1 MVYYQILKQRRLAL
15 SLSIQQVAQ
24 QTRLKPEY
32 VRALEEH
39 DLNVFGDQGLPYVP
53 VLVEGYCDALGI
65 NWNVIAQEVQ
75 DDVQSF
81 MLLHHS
87 KKRALPNPSDN
98 SKESSPTKKAAT
110 NSKTKKKK
118 KKATKAK
125 NHSHS
130 TFPSSKLKKTSNKKT
145 QGSNKK
151 LKKKASKKD
160 AQYKKRPFR
169 ATKRKPKQKVTW
181 GRQNRLS
188 KLILISAC
196 CAIFSLSMLNYFA
209 QNAAQTSLAER
220 KVAREKELLLEE
232 ATTQRLADEFK
243 QRKYG
248 LATSQTESI
257 ASPSILK
264 PTLTITNTDKLG
276 TYRVSGFTNQSKIEI
291 ELLPE
296 TAQDMQILW
305 NNHPAFSQKV
315 SGSFIYELNTSQDG
329 TLTIVFSKGSEKNGL
344 RLDDLDI
351 SSEFLPIDEKGQTKV
366 QFLIVFQDKDKA
378 S

>member
-15 SLSIQQVAQ
+15 NLSIQQVAQ

-39 DLNVFGDQGLPYVP
+39 DLNVFGDQGLPYLS
-53 VLVEGYCDALGI
+53 VLVEGYCEALGV
-65 NWNVIAQEVQ
+65 NWNVIAKEVQ
-75 DDVQSF
+75 NDVQSF
-81 MLLHHS
+81 MLLHHPE
-87 KKRALPNPSDN
+87 KRALPSPRDA
-98 SKESSPTKKAAT
+98 SKSSSSAKKVTT
-110 NSKTKKKK
+110 NSKAKKKK
-118 KKATKAK
+118 TRKAK
-125 NHSHS
+125 NNS
-130 TFPSSKLKKTSNKKT
+130 PSSKSKKASNKKSHR
-145 QGSNKK
+145 SNKK

-160 AQYKKRPFR
+160 TQYKKRPFR
-169 ATKRKPKQKVTW
+169 TTKRKPKRKVTW
-181 GRQNRLS
+181 GTQNRLS
-188 KLILISAC
+188 KLILVSAC
-196 CAIFSLSMLNYFA
+196 CTIFSLSMLNYFA

-248 LATSQTESI
+248 LATSQTENTS
-257 ASPSILK
+257 STPVFK
-264 PTLTITNTDKLG
+264 PALTIANTDKLG
-276 TYRVSGFTNQSKIEI
+276 TYTVSGFTNQSKIEI

-315 SGSFIYELNTSQDG
+315 NESSIYELNTSQDG
-329 TLTIVFSKGSEKNGL
+329 TLTIVFSKGSEKNRL
-344 RLDDLDI
+344 RLDDLEI
-351 SSEFLPIDEKGQTKV
+351 SSEYLPIDEKGQTKV
-366 QFLIVFQDKDKA
+366 QFLIVFQNKDKA

>member
-15 SLSIQQVAQ
+15 NLSIQQMAQ

-32 VRALEEH
+32 IRALEEH
-39 DLNVFGDQGLPYVP
+39 DLNAFGDQGLPYVP
-53 VLVEGYCDALGI
+53 VLVEGYCDALGV
-65 NWNVIAQEVQ
+65 NWNVIAKEVQ

-81 MLLHHS
+81 LLLHHPE
-87 KKRALPNPSDN
+87 KRALPSPSDVSKSSSSLKKATSN
-98 SKESSPTKKAAT
+98 SKS
-110 NSKTKKKK
+110 KKKK
-118 KKATKAK
+118 GTKGKKI
-125 NHSHS
+125 SHS
-130 TFPSSKLKKTSNKKT
+130 TSSSKSKKTSNKKT
-145 QGSNKK
+145 HHSNSKK
-151 LKKKASKKD
+151 SKKKASKKD
-160 AQYKKRPFR
+160 IQYKKRPFR
-169 ATKRKPKQKVTW
+169 STKRNPKRKVTW
-181 GRQNRLS
+181 GTQNRLS

-209 QNAAQTSLAER
+209 QNAVQTSLAER

-248 LATSQTESI
+248 LTTSQT
-257 ASPSILK
+257 PSLPVSK

-276 TYRVSGFTNQSKIEI
+276 TYTVSGFANQSKIEI

-296 TAQDMQILW
+296 TEQDMQILW

-315 SGSFIYELNTSQDG
+315 NGSYEYSLNTSQDG
-329 TLTIVFSKGSEKNGL
+329 ILTIVFTKGSEKNRL
-344 RLDDLDI
+344 CLDDLEI
-351 SSEFLPIDEKGQTKV
+351 SSEYLPIDEKGQTKV